1 MKDCRNG
8 RQPASLDANTSAEQR
23 CRSEFPAATEIPDR
37 WRALPFP
44 ITEVLIVADCW
55 QAEPDAEAV
64 IQRAIAAA
72 AEIVD
77 ADIGEAELAVMLT
90 DDAGIRTLNSN
101 WRGIDKPTN
110 VLSFPALQPTG
121 AGGPDDAPRMLG
133 DIAIAYETTRREAD
147 DEQKPFDHHL
157 SHLAV
162 HGFLH
167 LIGYDHE
174 NDADAEAM
182 EALETRDSG
191 AARHSRSL
199 CGPGADGLRC
209 RTPNRPTTIRA
220 TRAICRRWCRT
231 ARCCAPPP
239 TTG

>member
-1 MKDCRNG
+1 MPKPFAASALGAGSGHNG
-8 RQPASLDANTSAEQR
+8 NSATMAQL
-23 CRSEFPAATEIPDR
+23 
-37 WRALPFP
+37 ALP
-44 ITEVLIVADCW
+44 ITEVLAVADGW

-64 IQRAIAAA
+64 IQRAIATA
-72 AEIVD
+72 AETVN
-77 ADIGEAELAVMLT
+77 AGLGEAELAVMLT
-90 DDAGIRTLNSN
+90 DDAGIRTLNNN

-133 DIAIAYETTRREAD
+133 DIAIAYETTRKEAD

-174 NDADAEAM
+174 TEDDAEKM
-182 EALETRDSG
+182 EALEAEILAQLGIPD
-191 AARHSRSL
+191 
-199 CGPGADGLRC
+199 PYADRE
-209 RTPNRPTTIRA
+209 RVD
-220 TRAICRRWCRT
+220 
-231 ARCCAPPP
+231 
-239 TTG
+239 

>member
-1 MKDCRNG
+1 MPKT
-8 RQPASLDANTSAEQR
+8 AAE
-23 CRSEFPAATEIPDR
+23 
-37 WRALPFP
+37 RALGASPHRKQNSGPMAPFALP
-44 ITEVLIVADCW
+44 ISEVLVVADCW
-55 QAEPDAEAV
+55 QAEPDAETV
-64 IQRAIAAA
+64 IHRAIATA
-72 AEIVD
+72 AEMVD
-77 ADIGEAELAVMLT
+77 ADIGETELAIMLT

-133 DIAIAYETTRREAD
+133 DIAIAYETTRKEAD

-174 NDADAEAM
+174 NDDDAEAM
-182 EALETRDSG
+182 ETLEAEILAQLGIPNPYAD
-191 AARHSRSL
+191 RH
-199 CGPGADGLRC
+199 PNADRE
-209 RTPNRPTTIRA
+209 RTD
-220 TRAICRRWCRT
+220 
-231 ARCCAPPP
+231 
-239 TTG
+239 